1 MPSKV
6 RQLGDFAKQA
16 DDILLRIDNID
27 SSAISTIAQGTGFD
41 SSSLLA
47 LVDSSY
53 ISTRQS
59 FNFEV
64 LTNKPTTLSG
74 YGITDAKTSTEQD
87 SDITASVNTLKD
99 GAPTELNDLNK
110 IAAAINDDADFFNT
124 VKKYT
129 LQYAPKSVIQGHTS
143 GFLHGGQD
151 LSSIPGSVS
160 YTHLTLP
167 TSDLV

>member
-59 FNFEV
+59 FNFGV
-64 LTNKPTTLSG
+64 LTNLSL
-74 YGITDAKTSTEQD
+74 IH
-87 SDITASVNTLKD
+87 I
-99 GAPTELNDLNK
+99 
-110 IAAAINDDADFFNT
+110 
-124 VKKYT
+124 
-129 LQYAPKSVIQGHTS
+129 
-143 GFLHGGQD
+143 
-151 LSSIPGSVS
+151 
-160 YTHLTLP
+160 
-167 TSDLV
+167 